1 MVSRPAGQVTLEL
14 LDAVS
19 SVTAV
24 AAVSR
29 VADDLRRIKPFLA
42 NVVERVVEQ
51 ARQLAEGLGLEV
63 VLLVSLLTLFHF
75 VLQSIQSLV
84 NRILQVVES
93 LGDLLLDDIQPC
105 REVCSRKCP
114 ASQQEKAG

>member
-1 MVSRPAGQVTLEL
+1 MSRPAGQDTLEL

-19 SVTAV
+19 TVTAMTTI
-24 AAVSR
+24 SR
-29 VADDLRRIKPFLA
+29 VANDLRGIKPFLA

-84 NRILQVVES
+84 NGIFQVVES
-93 LGDLLLDDIQPC
+93 LSNLLLDDIQPR
-105 REVCSRKCP
+105 REVCRCERP
-114 ASQQEKAG
+114 ACQQEEAG